1 MQVDRIICGDCLEV
15 MRGMGDESVDMIL
28 CDLPYG
34 TTQCSWDTII
44 PFEPLWE
51 QYKRIIKPNGAI
63 VLTASQPFT
72 TKLIAS
78 NMGMFKYCWVWDKV
92 RKTGHLDAKRR
103 PMRNT
108 EDVAIFCAGTTPY
121 RPQMITG
128 TPHMRGPFGRRK
140 QNSSV
145 YGNFSD
151 DNRTYESDEYY
162 PDTIIRFC
170 AELQGIHP
178 TQKPVALFEYFIGTY
193 TNEGEV
199 VLDNCIGSGTTAIA
213 AIRTGRHYIGI
224 DISEEYC
231 EIARERIRIE
241 QAQLRL
247 F

>member
-1 MQVDRIICGDCLEV
+1 MKVDRIICGDAIEV

-44 PFEPLWE
+44 PFEPLWG

-72 TKLIAS
+72 STLVTS
-78 NMGMFKYCWVWDKV
+78 NLEQFRYAWVWNKLSPSGHLNAKKQPM
-92 RKTGHLDAKRR
+92 RKT
-103 PMRNT
+103 
-108 EDVAIFCAGTTPY
+108 EDICVFCAGQEIY
-121 RPQMITG
+121 NPQGLFRNPRLKSRSAG
-128 TPHMRGPFGRRK
+128 TEGSNAYGKHGDINVAIWQGYPTNYLEIKGEFG
-140 QNSSV
+140 
-145 YGNFSD
+145 
-151 DNRTYESDEYY
+151 
-162 PDTIIRFC
+162 
-170 AELQGIHP
+170 LHP
-178 TQKPVALFEYFIGTY
+178 TQKPVALFAYLIRTY
-193 TNEGEV
+193 TYESEV

-213 AIRTGRHYIGI
+213 AIKTNRHYIGI